1 MMRPTRLVL
10 TATLIALCAGPL
22 SAQAT
27 RTNTPPENSR
37 PSAQALVDEAVAQ
50 ANVQQKNVLVYFGAS
65 WCVFCHLFDA
75 FVASPDAGKVMR
87 DNFVFVHLIALESNQ
102 SLNTPGA
109 DSLFKA
115 VTGGKAT
122 GIPFYFVLDGTGR
135 KIADS
140 FIMPGASG
148 NVGYPVEPQ
157 EITAFMKQLETI
169 APRMTAAQREQVR
182 AYLKKNAA
190 SVRG

>member
-10 TATLIALCAGPL
+10 TVTLTVLCAGPL
-22 SAQAT
+22 SAQAV
-27 RTNTPPENSR
+27 RTNTQPENSR
-37 PSAQALVDEAVAQ
+37 PSAQALVNEAVAQ
-50 ANVQQKNVLVYFGAS
+50 AQTQQKNVLVYFGAS

-87 DNFVFVHLIALESNQ
+87 DNFVFVHLIALESDR
-102 SLNTPGA
+102 SLDTPGA

-140 FIMPGASG
+140 FIMPANG

-157 EITAFMKQLETI
+157 EIVAFMKQLETL

-182 AYLKKNAA
+182 AYLKKAA
-190 SVRG
+190 AATRR